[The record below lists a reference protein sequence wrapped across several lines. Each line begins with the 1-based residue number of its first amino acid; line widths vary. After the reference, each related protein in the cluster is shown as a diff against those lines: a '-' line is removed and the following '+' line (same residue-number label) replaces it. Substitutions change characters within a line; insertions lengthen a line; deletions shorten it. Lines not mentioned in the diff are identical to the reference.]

1 MNVFS
6 HLFCIS
12 GARPASALVA
22 LAGSLVLLAG
32 CFAGE
37 NQRTTY
43 LGSTPAVTGN
53 TLDRYNDLAVVP
65 PHSENL
71 SISYDYGLVSDPYG
85 DVVPAIGETVW
96 FFVERGVPA
105 PESFV
110 HISLVGGGEASAES
124 ETPGIGLQQY
134 PAETLRL
141 GALDYVSRMACVD
154 SSDAAG
160 QDLKVNAVLQNIAA
174 RGYRLSKS
182 VFVRSFEAEKAGLDG
197 RRLSVLFTR
206 DITRLGFDC
215 QDLGDLTF
223 PAPGADE
230 VVEDLRAEA
239 SRSFEVI
246 Q

>member
-1 MNVFS
+1 MVAVA
-6 HLFCIS
+6 
-12 GARPASALVA
+12 GA
-22 LAGSLVLLAG
+22 LVLLAG

-37 NQRTTY
+37 NQRINY

-71 SISYDYGLVSDPYG
+71 SISYDYGLISDPYG
-85 DVVPAIGETVW
+85 DLAPAIGEKVW

-110 HISLVGGGEASAES
+110 HVSLVGGGEAIADAENL
-124 ETPGIGLQQY
+124 GVGLQQY

-154 SSDAAG
+154 ARETAG
-160 QDLKVNAVLQNIAA
+160 KDPKLDAVLQNIAA
-174 RGYRLSKS
+174 RGYRLSDN

-197 RRLSVLFTR
+197 KRLSVLFTR

-215 QDLGDLTF
+215 DDLGDLTF
-223 PAPGADE
+223 PEPGADD
-230 VVEDLRAEA
+230 VVEGLRAEA